1 MVRTAQ
7 GGAVTMT
14 GQKRRR
20 LRHGL
25 QTLWSAVRLVLFTG
39 FAIVSAVGILRAWTI
54 RGTVD
59 DRRAELT
66 RLQYQLVEQQL
77 RGEDLHSHLA
87 AFRSRSDVRM
97 QAIRGELGMLRDNER
112 FFVFK

>member
-1 MVRTAQ
+1 MS
-7 GGAVTMT
+7 

-20 LRHGL
+20 LRPGL
-25 QTLWSAVRLVLFTG
+25 RTLWSAVRMVLFTG
-39 FAIVSAVGILRAWTI
+39 FAIVSAVGVLRAWTI

-59 DRRAELT
+59 DRRAELN
-66 RLQYQLVEQQL
+66 RLQYQLVEQQV
-77 RGEDLHSHLA
+77 RGEELQSRLV